1 MKIYDVEVSSLQRTI
16 KNLNARIARVQ
27 ANNGDDT
34 NQILQEMIS
43 NIPSVS
49 QLNVDNKL
57 VTLTTA
63 GGKISRNLE
72 NISNMTES
80 EFRDFQAE
88 LDSITGFLNSRDL
101 IGKLESGESFNP
113 KDVWLAVDYAREKGT
128 PPDSGTVK
136 SIVDALTDKS
146 DDDTFLDTIRSIF
159 EVSSGRMG
167 VGEFDE
173 YYDSLQGLM

>member
-1 MKIYDVEVSSLQRTI
+1 MKIYDIEVSALQRTI

-27 ANNGDDT
+27 KNKGDDV
-34 NQILQEMIS
+34 NYILQEMSASLPITASGRIS
-43 NIPSVS
+43 H
-49 QLNVDNKL
+49 
-57 VTLTTA
+57 
-63 GGKISRNLE
+63 NLK
-72 NISNMTES
+72 NISSMTES

-88 LDSITGFLNSRDL
+88 LDSITSFLNSKDL
-101 IGKLESGESFNP
+101 IGKIESGYTFNP
-113 KDVWLAVDYAREKGT
+113 QDVWLAVDYAREKGT

-136 SIVDALTDKS
+136 SIVDALTDKP
-146 DDDTFLDTIRSIF
+146 DDEKFLDTIRGIF

>member
-1 MKIYDVEVSSLQRTI
+1 MKIYDIEVSALQRTI

-27 ANNGDDT
+27 ANKGDDV
-34 NQILQEMIS
+34 NYILQEMS
-43 NIPSVS
+43 ASLP
-49 QLNVDNKL
+49 
-57 VTLTTA
+57 VTSS
-63 GGKISRNLE
+63 GRISRNIE

-80 EFRDFQAE
+80 EFRDFQSE
-88 LDSITGFLNSRDL
+88 LDSITSFLNSKDL
-101 IGKLESGESFNP
+101 IGKIETGDTFNP
-113 KDVWLAVDYAREKGT
+113 QDVWLAVDYAREKGT

-136 SIVDALTDKS
+136 SIVDALTDKP
-146 DDDTFLDTIRSIF
+146 DDEKFLDTIRSIF

>member
-1 MKIYDVEVSSLQRTI
+1 MKIYDVEVSAIQRTI

-27 ANNGDDT
+27 SNKGNDV
-34 NQILQEMIS
+34 NYILQEMSASLPI
-43 NIPSVS
+43 
-49 QLNVDNKL
+49 
-57 VTLTTA
+57 TA
-63 GGKISRNLE
+63 SGRISRKLDNL
-72 NISNMTES
+72 SNMTES

-88 LDSITGFLNSRDL
+88 LDSITSFLNAKDL
-101 IGKLESGESFNP
+101 IGKIETGESFNP

-136 SIVDALTDKS
+136 SIVDALTDKP
-146 DDDTFLDTIRSIF
+146 DDDAFLDTIRSIF

-173 YYDSLQGLM
+173 YFDSLQGLM